1 MGGPKFDVTTDKG
14 LNAFNGFMGSKSYV
28 EGYQF
33 SDADSEMFAKFS
45 SCPAADKLPN
55 AYRWFIHIAA
65 LNGVRGLS
73 LGPPPSSSPATTAEK
88 ASTADKKSSK
98 KKDDDEDDF
107 DVFGDDDEE
116 EEAPKESRA
125 EMLARF
131 KADAEAR
138 LAKKEAK
145 QRTLCS
151 IEVKPWSTEQDLNA
165 LWKKITTE
173 IKGPSL
179 KWGESCHLVEVAFG
193 IKKICMTFTM
203 GMSDSSDDIIEA
215 IEAFEDDVQSVD
227 MISMNVL

>member
-1 MGGPKFDVTTDKG
+1 MTTDKG

-33 SDADSEMFAKFS
+33 SDADSEMFAKFTQ
-45 SCPAADKLPN
+45 CPAADKLPN

-65 LNGVRGLS
+65 LNGVRGLT
-73 LGPPPSSSPATTAEK
+73 LAPPPSVAATTTEK
-88 ASTADKKSSK
+88 KPSTKKPV
-98 KKDDDEDDF
+98 KKDDDDDDF
-107 DVFGDDDEE
+107 DVFGDEDEE

-125 EMLARF
+125 EMLARL
-131 KADAEAR
+131 KVEAAER

-145 QRTLCS
+145 QRTLCA
-151 IEVKPWSTEQDLNA
+151 IEVKPWTTEQDLNL

-173 IKGPSL
+173 IKQPSL
-179 KWGESCHLVEVAFG
+179 KWGETCHLADVAFG

-203 GMSDSSDDIIEA
+203 GMQDSSDDIIEK
-215 IEAFEDDVQSVD
+215 IEAFEDEVQSVE